1 MPTYRATVTVK
12 RNGRYQPPGTPL
24 VLTEDEAKA
33 IGYSRLVKL
42 SDDAVTVVAPIA
54 DPILESIGGNAGDA
68 PPPVVVPPA
77 TEQAG
82 GASKLISDIA
92 AAIDL
97 LDEAKDFF
105 KSGARKGKPKQ
116 KPVEEIVGANITDD
130 DIDAALALRETGLG
144 L

>member
-1 MPTYRATVTVK
+1 
-12 RNGRYQPPGTPL
+12 
-24 VLTEDEAKA
+24 
-33 IGYSRLVKL
+33 
-42 SDDAVTVVAPIA
+42 
-54 DPILESIGGNAGDA
+54 
-68 PPPVVVPPA
+68 VVPPA